1 YWWGHIGMATLHA
14 SKSPVILRIFRP

>member
-14 SKSPVILRIFRP
+14 SKSPTILRIFRP